1 MPDIDTSRSDSLR
14 FDWFRNVG
22 AVCKKEWSIYCADR
36 VQILLTI
43 VIPPLLF
50 TLFCLIYNTG
60 MVTDLPIAICD
71 NDQSGLSHSLARA
84 IESSSTLRV
93 VECVENPTEM
103 ENEMRRGRI
112 CGGFYFPSG
121 MERDIKKGATAH
133 PVLYKN
139 AQNILV
145 GNYLSK
151 EGLSILRTFNAGVL
165 IKKLKM
171 KGLAEEQ
178 AMALVNPVAT
188 DVSVLYNPNFNYT
201 GFLCP
206 GLIFAQFQ
214 VIVMLSALLIMTR
227 ACERHELQCFPGG
240 TPCTPGALLIGKTL
254 PYFAL
259 HCLTGMGILLI
270 LFPVFDVRL
279 PGSFGLTCGLMMV
292 YIAASFVPGLIIGLI
307 VPNSIFGAQVGIL
320 INMPAFI
327 FSGYTFPLSAIPTPL
342 AHLSQIL
349 PFTHFVPAF
358 FKLAV
363 TRAPI
368 AAASAEITALM
379 AFVVPTLLLVYG
391 LIRHESRK
399 ESVISI
405 ISPEGM

>member
-1 MPDIDTSRSDSLR
+1 
-14 FDWFRNVG
+14 
-22 AVCKKEWSIYCADR
+22 
-36 VQILLTI
+36 
-43 VIPPLLF
+43 
-50 TLFCLIYNTG
+50 
-60 MVTDLPIAICD
+60 
-71 NDQSGLSHSLARA
+71 
-84 IESSSTLRV
+84 
-93 VECVENPTEM
+93 M

-121 MERDIKKGATAH
+121 MERDIKKGCTVH

-171 KGLAEEQ
+171 KGLSEQ
-178 AMALVNPVAT
+178 QALAIVNPVAT
-188 DVSVLYNPNFNYT
+188 DVSVLYNANFNYT

-214 VIVMLSALLIMTR
+214 VIVMLSALLVMTR
-227 ACERHELQCFPGG
+227 ACERHELQCSPGG

-254 PYFAL
+254 PYFGL
-259 HCLTGMGILLI
+259 HCLTGMGIVLI
-270 LFPVFDVRL
+270 LFPVFDIKL
-279 PGSFGLTCGLMMV
+279 PGAFSLTCGLMML

-320 INMPAFI
+320 VNMPAFI

-358 FKLAV
+358 FKLSI

-368 AAASAEITALM
+368 ASASAELAALV
-379 AFVVPTLLLVYG
+379 AFIVPTLPLVYG
-391 LIRHESRK
+391 LLCHENRK
-399 ESVISI
+399 ASTIS
-405 ISPEGM
+405 SFSTEGL